1 VLEKNKKNK
10 ILVLGMK
17 KGIKYIFAYDPKI
30 KKRVTYTVEK
40 GIATSLV
47 SGNQFKYKP
56 RKRKR

>member
-1 VLEKNKKNK
+1 
-10 ILVLGMK
+10 MK